1 MELRYSKDKENENII
16 FRLLVGSKTSAITK
30 WVTGSSESSTYYKA
44 YQKNMDEDS
53 YIGNTTLRMEFLQT
67 KHHTTVFDNEAYV
80 LVSKDYSNCLVRT
93 AIVIKN

>member
-1 MELRYSKDKENENII
+1 
-16 FRLLVGSKTSAITK
+16 
-30 WVTGSSESSTYYKA
+30 
-44 YQKNMDEDS
+44 MDEDS

-93 AIVIKN
+93 TNVIENYRLKGYGKRPLVSSQWV